1 MIIKNILES
10 IKKFFIDH
18 TSEVFRKALKEFFRI
33 GLIAG
38 IAVLIQG
45 FYAGNID
52 LKVVAVAMATAIVKA
67 IDKYLH
73 EQGIL
78 EGDASK
84 TLGLTRF

>member
-1 MIIKNILES
+1 MNIKNLLES
-10 IKKFFIDH
+10 VKKFVLDH
-18 TSEVFRKALKEFFRI
+18 TSEPFRKAVKEFLRI

-38 IAVLIQG
+38 VAVLLQG

-52 LKVVAVAMATAIVKA
+52 FKAVLVATVTAIVKA

-78 EGDASK
+78 EGDPSK